1 MKTALILEGGGMK
14 GLYTA
19 GVIDV
24 LVENNIETDVA
35 AGVSA
40 GALFG
45 TNFKAKQIGRI
56 LRYNLN
62 YGANSERLG
71 LKSLLKTGNVMNKD
85 FYFDELP
92 NHLDVMDLDTYQKS
106 KTEFFAVVTNLKT
119 GCAEYKNIEDLH
131 NNDCVEYLRASASLP
146 FLSKPVYVDGT
157 PYLDGGVVDSIP
169 VKHFLEMGYDKILV
183 VLTKTKDFRPK
194 MKIPFSRLVY
204 KKYPKF
210 AEVLRYRNP
219 VYTEQCDYVEKL
231 EDEKRVL
238 VIRPSK
244 DLKVGTLERK
254 KEKLQ
259 SIYDLGVKDCKS
271 MIEEIK
277 NYLAI

>member
-45 TNFKAKQIGRI
+45 TNYKAKQIGRI
-56 LRYNLN
+56 LRYNLK

-85 FYFDELP
+85 FYFNELP
-92 NHLDVMDLDTYQKS
+92 NYLDVMDLDTYEKS
-106 KTEFFAVVTNLKT
+106 KTEFFAVVTNLRT
-119 GCAEYKNIEDLH
+119 GCAEYKNIKDLH
-131 NNDCVEYLRASASLP
+131 IDDNVEYLRASASLP

-169 VKHFLEMGYDKILV
+169 VKHFLEMGYEKILV
-183 VLTKTKDFRPK
+183 VLTKTRDFRPQ

-231 EDEKRVL
+231 EEENKVL

-259 SIYDLGVKDCKS
+259 SMYDLGVEDCRN

-277 NYLAI
+277 NYLAL

>member
-14 GLYTA
+14 ALYTA

-24 LVENNIETDVA
+24 LVQNKIETDVA
-35 AGVSA
+35 AGVSS

-45 TNFKAKQIGRI
+45 TNYKAKQIGRI

-62 YGANSERLG
+62 YSANSERLG
-71 LKSLLKTGNVMNKD
+71 LKSFLKTGNVMNKD
-85 FYFDELP
+85 FYFREIP
-92 NHLDVMDLDTYQKS
+92 YELDVMDADTYHNS

-119 GCAEYKNIEDLH
+119 GLAEYKNINDLYD
-131 NNDCVEYLRASASLP
+131 NNCVEYLRASGSLP

-169 VKHFLEMGYDKILV
+169 VKHFLEMGYDKIIV
-183 VLTKTKDFRPK
+183 VLTKTKDFRPQ
-194 MKIPFSRLVY
+194 MKIPFAKVVY
-204 KKYPKF
+204 HKYPKF
-210 AEVLRYRNP
+210 AKVLKYRNP
-219 VYTEQCDYVEKL
+219 FYTEQCEYVDKL
-231 EDEKRVL
+231 EEENKVF

-244 DLKVGTLERK
+244 DLKVGTLERN

-259 SIYDLGVKDCKS
+259 EMYDLGIEDCKQKLES
-271 MIEEIK
+271 VKE
-277 NYLAI
+277 YLEL

>member
-14 GLYTA
+14 ALYTA

-24 LVENNIETDVA
+24 LVQNKIETDVA
-35 AGVSA
+35 AGVSS

-45 TNFKAKQIGRI
+45 TNYKAKQIGRI

-62 YGANSERLG
+62 YSANSERLG
-71 LKSLLKTGNVMNKD
+71 LKSFLKTGNVMNKD
-85 FYFDELP
+85 FYFREVP
-92 NHLDVMDLDTYQKS
+92 YELDVMDADTYHNS

-119 GCAEYKNIEDLH
+119 GLAEYKNINDLYD
-131 NNDCVEYLRASASLP
+131 NNCVEYLRASGSLP

-169 VKHFLEMGYDKILV
+169 VKHFLEMGYDKIIV

-194 MKIPFSRLVY
+194 MKIPFAKVVY
-204 KKYPKF
+204 HKYPKF
-210 AEVLRYRNP
+210 AKVLKYRNP
-219 VYTEQCDYVEKL
+219 FYTEQCEYVDKL
-231 EDEKRVL
+231 EEENKVF

-244 DLKVGTLERK
+244 DLKVGTLERN

-259 SIYDLGVKDCKS
+259 EMYDLGIEDCKQKLES
-271 MIEEIK
+271 VKE
-277 NYLAI
+277 YLEL